1 LFEKQIALEK
11 DELIA
16 DPKEEEEELAL
27 LYQAK
32 GIPKAEAADLARRMI
47 ARPETALDALARE
60 ELGLDPSELGS
71 AWAAASSS
79 FFAFVVGAIV
89 PVAPFFFIDGKSA
102 LVASAVASSLA
113 LFGIGAVLSLFTARG
128 PFASG
133 FRMLAIGLAASAIT
147 YGVGALLGVSIG

>member
-1 LFEKQIALEK
+1 
-11 DELIA
+11 
-16 DPKEEEEELAL
+16 
-27 LYQAK
+27 
-32 GIPKAEAADLARRMI
+32 MI

-71 AWAAASSS
+71 GWAAASSS
-79 FFAFVVGAIV
+79 FLAFVVGAIV
-89 PVAPFFFIDGKSA
+89 PVAPFFFIDGKNA
-102 LVASAVASSLA
+102 LVASGVASSLA